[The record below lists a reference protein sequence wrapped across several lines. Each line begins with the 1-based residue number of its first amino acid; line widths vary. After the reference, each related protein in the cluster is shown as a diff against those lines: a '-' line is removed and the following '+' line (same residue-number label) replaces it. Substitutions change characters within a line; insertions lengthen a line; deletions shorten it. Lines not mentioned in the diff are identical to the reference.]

1 MRKTSEGKW
10 VVFDAS
16 TGEQM
21 ERWPIDAQLAL
32 KNGEITLEAPEG
44 VTVSEPVAPPRAV
57 GVPVVQPA
65 KVFEAGDDQKKKKP

>member
-32 KNGEITLEAPEG
+32 KNGEVTLDAPEG
-44 VTVSEPVAPPRAV
+44 VAVKEPFMPPRSV
-57 GVPVVQPA
+57 GVPQVPAA
-65 KVFEAGDDQKKKKP
+65 KVFEGGDDKKKKG

>member
-32 KNGEITLEAPEG
+32 KNGEVTLEAPEG
-44 VTVSEPVAPPRAV
+44 VEVTEPVLPPKHV
-57 GVPVVQPA
+57 GVPQSPVA
-65 KVFEAGDDQKKKKP
+65 KVFEGGDDKKKKG